1 MSKADAL
8 IYFCLSFIGGILFA
22 SFFIFSLFFEIIVC
36 IIGLI
41 LIGTFWGK
49 KEVAALG
56 FCFILFV
63 FGAADYNY
71 HYNSVKNSPLLGLNG
86 KEVSVEGVVSKE
98 VERGFNKS
106 QAVVDTNEGRIL
118 ITTDKYSLIGYKDRI
133 RAVGKIEVPEKKD
146 NFDYAGYLSKDGIAA
161 TMFFPQMEIIG
172 KGEYGNAFEKT
183 VAGIYSFKEKMGRE
197 IRSYIPSSLS
207 PIMEGLILGN
217 DSKMD
222 KETKDKLS
230 RSGLSH
236 IIAISGSHIVVF
248 SAMLFEIL
256 LFLGFWRKQAQAGAI
271 IFTFLY
277 VFLVGLPAS
286 AVRAGIMVSLLFLAQ
301 ILGRQSF
308 NLRTLV
314 LAAFI
319 ILFPDPLLLKFDL
332 GFQLSFLAVLGLILM
347 GPVFNHWLNVF
358 FKDKFNEVRELLA
371 MTLSAQVFTIP
382 LLIYS
387 FGYFSVVS
395 LFSNILAVPPTP
407 FLMALGL
414 LLPLLG
420 MVSPVLGWIVAV
432 PSIILLGY
440 LMLVVDISS
449 KIPFAILNLQLPLF
463 VLVLFYLPF
472 FYLGI
477 KSKKKELEF
486 LG

>member
-8 IYFCLSFIGGILFA
+8 IYFCLSFVGGISFA
-22 SFFIFSLFFEIIVC
+22 SFFISSLFFEIILC

-41 LIGTFWGK
+41 LIGAFWEK
-49 KEVAALG
+49 KELVVVG
-56 FCFILFV
+56 FCLILFSS
-63 FGAADYNY
+63 GAADFNY
-71 HYNSVKNSPLLGLNG
+71 HFNSVKNSFLVGLNG
-86 KEVSVEGVVSKE
+86 KEVSFIGIVSRE

-106 QAVVDTNEGRIL
+106 QMEVVVDGEKVL
-118 ITTDKYSLIGYKDRI
+118 ITTDKYTSVAYKDKI
-133 RAVGKIEVPEKKD
+133 KVVGKIEVPEKKD
-146 NFDYAGYLSKDGIAA
+146 NFDYSGYLAKDGISA
-161 TMFFPQMEIIG
+161 TMFFPSVEIIE
-172 KGEYGNAFEKT
+172 KGNYENVFEKT
-183 VAGIYSFKEKMGRE
+183 IAGIYSFKNKMGEE
-197 IRSYIPSSLS
+197 IRNYIPSNLS

-230 RSGLSH
+230 KSGLSH

-248 SAMLFEIL
+248 SAMLFEVL
-256 LFLGFWRKQAQAGAI
+256 LFLGLWRKQAQIGAI
-271 IFTFLY
+271 LFTFLY

-314 LAAFI
+314 LAAFL
-319 ILFPDPLLLKFDL
+319 ILFPNPLLLKFDL

-347 GPVFNHWLNVF
+347 GPVFNSWLNVL
-358 FKDKFNEVRELLA
+358 FKDRFGFMRELLA

-382 LLIYS
+382 LLIHS
-387 FGYFSVVS
+387 FGYFSIVS
-395 LFSNILAVPPTP
+395 LVSNILAVPPTP

-414 LLPLLG
+414 LLPLVG
-420 MVSPVLGWIVAV
+420 MVLPILGWIVAI

-440 LMLVVDISS
+440 LMLVVNISS
-449 KIPFAILNLQLPLF
+449 MVPFAVLNIQLPII
-463 VLVLFYLPF
+463 VLILFYLPF
-472 FYLGI
+472 LYFGY